1 MLLPQ
6 ASMMMVSDL
15 IQESRPLPLEKRE
28 KSLFPKQ
35 LVQDLT
41 VQRELRLLLRPELI
55 TLILESHHLDLT
67 HLP

>member
-1 MLLPQ
+1 M
-6 ASMMMVSDL
+6 
-15 IQESRPLPLEKRE
+15 EKRE